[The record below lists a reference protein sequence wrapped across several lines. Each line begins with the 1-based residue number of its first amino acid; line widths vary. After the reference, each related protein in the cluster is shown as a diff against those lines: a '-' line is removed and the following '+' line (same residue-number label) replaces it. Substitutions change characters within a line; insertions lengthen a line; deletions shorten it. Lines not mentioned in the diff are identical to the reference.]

1 MKNFFLISVYFI
13 LVCILNV
20 NGRYAICLSP
30 RFIKIFRDLYDDNKD
45 DHLTPDQKAILFTSM
60 VVQPESLMLRV
71 CSVLLVTDTNRYAVL
86 GTSPMEE
93 GEPSSS
99 VIK

>member
-71 CSVLLVTDTNRYAVL
+71 CSVLLCLFVTLNEI
-86 GTSPMEE
+86 SSSSS
-93 GEPSSS
+93 SSS
-99 VIK
+99 VTRLQ